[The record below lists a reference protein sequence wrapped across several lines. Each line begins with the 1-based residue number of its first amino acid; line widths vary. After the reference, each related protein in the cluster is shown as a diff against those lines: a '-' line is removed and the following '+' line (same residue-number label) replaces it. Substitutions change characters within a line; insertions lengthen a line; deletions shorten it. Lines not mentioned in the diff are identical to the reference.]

1 LREERL
7 KRLRRHGD
15 VIDVFDFEKFL
26 EMDDFDED
34 RDLCYSSVIGPA
46 MMQISSYLPKY
57 RSSWSVSPTSPP
69 LCSFG
74 SRVCIAGS
82 SEICSP

>member
-15 VIDVFDFEKFL
+15 VIDVSDFEKFL